1 MNKIYLLQLAV
12 LGCALSAQAQTS
24 QRRSALPKA
33 ECHIAIARSHHA
45 LHLVAIHPI
54 FVIHDVILWI
64 EGEVVITTGQN

>member
-33 ECHIAIARSHHA
+33 ECYVSGIVTDASTHQPVRVSRCPQGNMRHS
-45 LHLVAIHPI
+45 PMRR
-54 FVIHDVILWI
+54 
-64 EGEVVITTGQN
+64 VITV